1 MPYLSEAGDISMA
14 VSGDAMLTQGLRM
27 FQEPEFLKIRAIQNE
42 ADVALTNL
50 EMTYHTHAEG
60 TPQPETEW
68 TPTCADPRYLEDLKW
83 FGIDAVACANNHA
96 FDYGESGMLANM
108 RSLEKYDIRY
118 SGTGRN
124 LEEARM
130 PCYVDTPRGRV
141 ALISGTASFLWHGRA
156 GPAGPTI
163 HGRPG
168 VSYLRHYVTYT
179 APKVFVDQLRQAI
192 AQLGPDIRRR
202 SPNPRASVPF
212 SYGPAPQPHDPAN
225 PIGQDSDREVY
236 FLGHRFVHGDAF
248 GMTTEPVEED
258 VNDICKWIR
267 DAQRQA
273 PWTVVTIHTHERGR
287 SRSVPP
293 DFLVKFAHRCIDEGA
308 DLFFGHGP
316 HLNWGM
322 EIYKGKPI
330 FYSLGN
336 FIYTNN
342 TLDHI
347 APDAYVRMGLNP
359 WSHTPADFFDQRRKP
374 PYRPEEYPGGYPGEG
389 PKPYPGE
396 GLLAVADFRNRKL
409 REVRLYPLD
418 MRTGTHRGISG
429 RPLLATAELAQ
440 AALSRMKHLSGLFNV
455 NVQIEGDVGY
465 VRL

>member
-1 MPYLSEAGDISMA
+1 MPYTGEAGDISMA
-14 VSGDAMLTQGLRM
+14 ISGDAMLTQGLRM
-27 FQEPEFLKIRAIQNE
+27 FQEPEFLKIREIQNE

-50 EMTYHTHAEG
+50 EMTYHTHEEG
-60 TPQPETEW
+60 TPQAETEW
-68 TPTCADPRYLEDLKW
+68 TPTCAAPRYLEDLKW
-83 FGIDAVACANNHA
+83 FGIDGVACANNHA
-96 FDYGESGMLANM
+96 FDYGEGGMLANM
-108 RSLEKYDIRY
+108 RNLEKYDIRY

-141 ALISGTASFLWHGRA
+141 ALLSCTASFLWHGRA

-163 HGRPG
+163 PGRPG
-168 VSYLRHYVTYT
+168 VSYLRHRVTYT
-179 APKVFVDQLRQAI
+179 APKAFLDQLRQTI
-192 AQLGPDIRRR
+192 VQLGPDIRRR
-202 SPNPRASVPF
+202 APNPGGSVPF
-212 SYGPAPQPHDPAN
+212 SYGPAPQPHDAAN
-225 PIGQDSDREVY
+225 PIGEDSDKEVY
-236 FLGHRFVHGDAF
+236 FLGHRFVQGDSF
-248 GMTTEPVEED
+248 GMSTEPIEED
-258 VNDICKWIR
+258 VNDISRWIR

-273 PWTVVTIHTHERGR
+273 PWTVVTAHTHEHGR

-293 DFLVKFAHRCIDEGA
+293 DFMVSFARRCIDEGA

-336 FIYTNN
+336 FLYTNN

-347 APDAYVRMGLNP
+347 APDAYVRVGLNP
-359 WSHTPADFFDQRRKP
+359 WEHTPADFFDQRRKP

-389 PKPYPGE
+389 PKPSPGE

-409 REVRLYPLD
+409 KEVRLYPLD
-418 MRTGTHRGISG
+418 MRTGTHRGVSG
-429 RPLLATAELAQ
+429 RPLLATAEFAQ
-440 AALSRMKHLSGLFNV
+440 TALSRMKHLSALFNV